1 MANPVILSSVTHRNL
16 RVITDRGA
24 EYGENIHLVPVIGEE
39 LQRLVVD
46 YPVCLMKDD
55 ETGQFGLC
63 ALLGFDMGENLYL
76 QGNRWRASYIPIHVR
91 RQPFLIGRPAEQA
104 SQGEQSPDAMIGID
118 LDSKRVQETEGE
130 ALFAADGA
138 RTDYLNNVDALL
150 TRLIN
155 GIRTTQAFIDTL
167 SEHDLIEPT
176 QLNVTFGNGDKKTFT
191 GIYTVHDGKLGE
203 LAGNALEE
211 LHRKGYLQAS
221 YLILA
226 SMGQVRKLID
236 YRDALQGK
244 D

>member
-55 ETGQFGLC
+55 ETGQFSLC
-63 ALLGFDMGENLYL
+63 ALLGFDTGENLYL

-118 LDSKRVQETEGE
+118 LDSKRVQESEGE

-138 RTDYLNNVDALL
+138 RTDYLNECRRTAHSAHERNPHDP
-150 TRLIN
+150 
-155 GIRTTQAFIDTL
+155 GIHRHAFGAWP
-167 SEHDLIEPT
+167 H
-176 QLNVTFGNGDKKTFT
+176 
-191 GIYTVHDGKLGE
+191 
-203 LAGNALEE
+203 
-211 LHRKGYLQAS
+211 
-221 YLILA
+221 
-226 SMGQVRKLID
+226 
-236 YRDALQGK
+236 
-244 D
+244 